1 MPTSTSKSPN
11 INENENPFRIP
22 STKEIFQVRSN
33 EKKDRT
39 EKRKQNLS
47 LPVVDKT
54 TFANSVSK
62 STIKIRDEK
71 LETKREPEF
80 LKHTDVSKMK
90 NLAEK
95 ENMSEYIQQK
105 REMFLLQMSLDST
118 RREVKKLDEK
128 LEARESKLEHD
139 EKDLEEDVRKFDEFL
154 KSNDV
159 SAVEAMKIAEKE
171 TKSRQITDQQ
181 NKRLSQKI
189 NSLNNERAKYKESL
203 AECMEYKKFLDSLA
217 PDEWKEKIKKKK
229 EEKKNTKHED
239 QEFSEETENLLG
251 EDFEMYFQDP
261 KQLLDVF
268 SELESRNLTLIQRC
282 QDYEEKLDK
291 LKHEFAEEQAK
302 LETQGEILG
311 KQIGRLKKSIK
322 EEEDRQISFQGEKTK
337 KSEESIESLR
347 NAAKRRLDGRIETI
361 FKEAG
366 IGSDSQMSTLGMLSA
381 IETKLTS
388 VISEIIELPEDFRAK
403 KEKERERYRRKM
415 TRDQKMREQSIQ
427 QQERVKRAL
436 QRSQEP
442 IKKAVGKPLMY
453 KSVPPTSPRQKKRK
467 NSSNSKSLNS
477 IETNSTDDFLD
488 FLK

>member
-251 EDFEMYFQDP
+251 EDVC
-261 KQLLDVF
+261 LLIEIIIIIFFFKRLLYLVTF
-268 SELESRNLTLIQRC
+268 SSSKCIFKILNNYSMSFRNWN
-282 QDYEEKLDK
+282 
-291 LKHEFAEEQAK
+291 
-302 LETQGEILG
+302 LETL
-311 KQIGRLKKSIK
+311 
-322 EEEDRQISFQGEKTK
+322 
-337 KSEESIESLR
+337 
-347 NAAKRRLDGRIETI
+347 
-361 FKEAG
+361 
-366 IGSDSQMSTLGMLSA
+366 LSYN
-381 IETKLTS
+381 
-388 VISEIIELPEDFRAK
+388 V
-403 KEKERERYRRKM
+403 
-415 TRDQKMREQSIQ
+415 
-427 QQERVKRAL
+427 VK
-436 QRSQEP
+436 
-442 IKKAVGKPLMY
+442 IM
-453 KSVPPTSPRQKKRK
+453 RK
-467 NSSNSKSLNS
+467 N
-477 IETNSTDDFLD
+477 
-488 FLK
+488 